1 MSLTVLLV
9 NCHDVTGW
17 IFDRWISL
25 QTGMKSPLKW
35 HNQPEKKNKELLESL
50 EQCVHFHEGNGCF
63 PRHNYNSKTWGNA
76 APILSSYEQLLIP
89 HMQQCFRLL
98 RATRAARYPNLC
110 LQVAVTNVQGIYL
123 SSIILAFAKNYARLE
138 LRSLFHSLFAT
149 LRLRGRLAR
158 DGFSSA
164 LWHCFGGRIFN
175 MAANLSPKTVPQCT
189 FTTISTRSLAQP
201 QRGESD
207 RAHFELLLHETL
219 AKLNV
224 GAIAFES
231 TSLLAFV

>member
-1 MSLTVLLV
+1 MAAFPAIIIIL
-9 NCHDVTGW
+9 
-17 IFDRWISL
+17 R
-25 QTGMKSPLKW
+25 
-35 HNQPEKKNKELLESL
+35 
-50 EQCVHFHEGNGCF
+50 HEEM
-63 PRHNYNSKTWGNA
+63 PRPFCPAMNSFWYLICNY
-76 APILSSYEQLLIP
+76 ILGYCERPEQLAILIS
-89 HMQQCFRLL
+89 RLL
-98 RATRAARYPNLC
+98 LRMCGEYTYPALFW
-110 LQVAVTNVQGIYL
+110 T
-123 SSIILAFAKNYARLE
+123 FTKNGARLE

-175 MAANLSPKTVPQCT
+175 VAANLSPKTVPQCT

-231 TSLLAFV
+231 ISLLAFV